1 MIYYETQCPI
11 FYGDNPKTNFIVR
24 METMPETKKTMLDSL
39 VKGRTNAL
47 LTVDEYR
54 ELAIDFRRTYPQD
67 TFNLRIS
74 PHVS

>member
-1 MIYYETQCPI
+1 MIYNATNCPI
-11 FYGDNPKTNFIVR
+11 FYGENPETNFIVR
-24 METMPETKKTMLDSL
+24 METEPETKKTMLDAL

-47 LTVDEYR
+47 LTIDEYR

-74 PHVS
+74 KQVV